1 MRHAVLGAGGVGGLV
16 GGALARAGHPVTL
29 LVRPSRRHHYPKR
42 LTVES
47 NILGNFEAPVRVADR
62 LDEPFDVVWIT
73 IKATVLETL
82 SGARQPQSNSARG
95 GLSRTSRKKGR
106 WEHNAT
112 YAPQSYRES
121 QQVCSRIRRPRTC
134 SGWDRRG

>member
-29 LVRPSRRHHYPKR
+29 LVRPGRRQHYPKR

-73 IKATVLETL
+73 IKATVLEAAL
-82 SGARQPQSNSARG
+82 EAVPEQG
-95 GLSRTSRKKGR
+95 
-106 WEHNAT
+106 
-112 YAPQSYRES
+112 
-121 QQVCSRIRRPRTC
+121 
-134 SGWDRRG
+134 